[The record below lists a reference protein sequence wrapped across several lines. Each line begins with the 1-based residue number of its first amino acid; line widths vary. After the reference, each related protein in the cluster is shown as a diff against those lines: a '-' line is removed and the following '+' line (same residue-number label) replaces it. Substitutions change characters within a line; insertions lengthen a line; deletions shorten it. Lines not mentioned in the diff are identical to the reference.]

1 MATER
6 PNKNPY
12 SNFNFI
18 VEIDGTVI
26 AAFSEVSGL
35 DSENT
40 PIEYREGADA
50 TNALRKLPGVEKYAN
65 VTLKRGIS
73 GSTALWD
80 WRKEVRD
87 GGSTF
92 PPVRNVVIKLLN
104 EKHEAGAPAMTFK
117 LTNAWPTKLTGP
129 SLTAKGNEIAVE
141 QLDLAH
147 ERLDIS

>member
-12 SNFNFI
+12 SNFNF
-18 VEIDGTVI
+18 VVLIDGNEI

-50 TNALRKLPGVEKYAN
+50 TNAMRQLPGIEKYSH
-65 VTLKRGIS
+65 VTLKRGVT

-87 GGSTF
+87 GGSSF
-92 PPVRNVVIKLLN
+92 PPSRNVVIKLLN
-104 EKHEAGAPAMTFK
+104 EQHDRGSPGMTWT
-117 LTNAWPTKLTGP
+117 LTNAWPMKITGP
-129 SLTAKGNEIAVE
+129 TMNAKGNDFAVE
-141 QLDLAH
+141 QVDLAH
-147 ERLDIS
+147 ERVDIS

>member
-6 PNKNPY
+6 DNKNPY

-18 VEIDGTVI
+18 VEIDGAEI

-50 TNALRKLPGVEKYAN
+50 TNAPRKLPGIEKYSN
-65 VTLKRGIS
+65 VMLKRGLT
-73 GSTALWD
+73 GSTLLWE

-87 GGSTF
+87 GGTAF
-92 PPVRNVVIKLLN
+92 PPSRNVVIKVLN
-104 EKHEAGAPAMTFK
+104 EKHDRGSPAMTFT
-117 LTNAWPTKLTGP
+117 LTRAWPTKLMGP
-129 SLTAKGNEIAVE
+129 SLNAKGNEFAIE